1 MADVAEEFDFIVVG
15 SGGGSMV
22 AALVLRAA
30 GKSVLILEKTDLVG
44 GTTARSGGVMW
55 IPCNPFMARDGVPD
69 SPGEAA
75 LYLDNLVGD
84 QPDTPG
90 ATRARRQAYVMQAP
104 RMLRFLIEQGIRFT
118 RVRHWPDYY
127 DELPGGSRD
136 GRSVCPRLFDAG
148 ALGPWQSK
156 LRRSHLG
163 TYPASHEELF
173 ALTTIRQSFKAK
185 LIAARVA
192 LRKMLA
198 VLRRADLVGAGAAL
212 QGQMLKA
219 CLDQGVDIR
228 TDSPVTA
235 LIVADG
241 AVTGVVAASGDEAR
255 RIGARSGVLV
265 NAGGF
270 ARNQAMRDKYQPG
283 TRAEWSLTGPGDT
296 GEMIEEMMRHGA
308 RVAQM
313 EEMVGLQQTIPPGT
327 EQADLRPAAQSLT
340 AAPHAILVDRT
351 GRRYMNEG
359 GSYMAYCKGM
369 LAREAIAPAVPSWAV
384 FDSQCMAKYMLA
396 GTLPGS
402 PKPASWYSSGYL
414 KKAGT
419 IEDLARRIDVDPA
432 ALTAT
437 VARFN
442 RFAAQNRDEDFG
454 RGDRAYD
461 RWLGD
466 PFHQPSETLGA
477 IDKGPYYA
485 VPVVPGDVG
494 TYGGVVTDT
503 CARVLRD
510 DGSVIAG
517 LYATGISTASVM
529 GRFYP
534 GAGGSVGPSFVWGY
548 VAAQH
553 ALGKAGTETGKSN
566 DDV

>member
-55 IPCNPFMARDGVPD
+55 IPCNPFLARDGVPD
-69 SPGEAA
+69 SPGKAA
-75 LYLDNLVGD
+75 LYLDSLVGD
-84 QPDTPG
+84 QRDTPG
-90 ATRARRQAYVMQAP
+90 ATRARRHAYVAQAP
-104 RMLRFLIEQGIRFT
+104 RMLQFLIDQGIRFT

-136 GRSVCPRLFDAG
+136 GRSVCPVLFDASV
-148 ALGPWQSK
+148 LGPWRTK

-173 ALTTIRQSFKAK
+173 ALTTIRQSFGAK
-185 LIAARVA
+185 LVAARVA
-192 LRKMLA
+192 LRKAWAML
-198 VLRRADLVGAGAAL
+198 RGADLVGAGAAL
-212 QGQMLKA
+212 QGAMLHA
-219 CLDQGVDIR
+219 CIARGVVIR
-228 TDSPVTA
+228 TDSPVTE
-235 LIVADG
+235 LIVEDG
-241 AVTGVVAASGDEAR
+241 AVTGVVAASGADAG
-255 RIGARSGVLV
+255 RIGARYGVLI

-270 ARNQAMRDKYQPG
+270 ARNQAMRDRYQPG
-283 TRAEWSLTGPGDT
+283 TLADWSLTGPGDT

-308 RVAQM
+308 RIAQM
-313 EEMVGLQQTIPPGT
+313 EEMVGLQQTIPPGA
-327 EQADLRPAAQSLT
+327 ENADLRPAAQSLT

-351 GRRYMNEG
+351 GLRYMNEG

-369 LAREAIAPAVPSWAV
+369 LARDKIAPAVPSWAV
-384 FDSQCMAKYMLA
+384 FDSQCMARYMVA
-396 GTLPGS
+396 GTLPGT

-414 KKAGT
+414 KKADT
-419 IEDLARRIDVDPA
+419 IADLGRQIDVDPA
-432 ALTAT
+432 ALTGT

-442 RFAAQNRDEDFG
+442 GFVAQNRDEDFG

-466 PFHQPSETLGA
+466 PFHKPSETLGA
-477 IDKGPYYA
+477 IDKGPFYA

-503 CARVLRD
+503 CARVLRA
-510 DGSVIAG
+510 DGSVIPA

-553 ALGKAGTETGKSN
+553 ALGKHGAGTGKAN